1 MANQQFG
8 HVQGAAA
15 VGYDGG
21 TLLVLPKNETRE
33 SANLRGFCAV
43 TTIGSGESIRRDS
56 SAHLDPLHS
65 LACTSSTWG
74 RSRLLPCSCPARP
87 CWRRPLER
95 EPAQVA
101 PENAKAV
108 TWAGGSNTLN
118 TATVGGCSS
127 HRPCWLHTPAPSG
140 ENHGQSTKPAH
151 AAGKGTLC
159 PAHHPPTIQRMR
171 RGEQ

>member
-1 MANQQFG
+1 MAFFFDLVAGVWGMIAARFG
-8 HVQGAAA
+8 DCPKAKPPARWKRLRASVQS
-15 VGYDGG
+15 
-21 TLLVLPKNETRE
+21 P
-33 SANLRGFCAV
+33 
-43 TTIGSGESIRRDS
+43 S
-56 SAHLDPLHS
+56 SAVAKALS
-65 LACTSSTWG
+65 AILAPTLTPCTAWLVRPALGAVHDFT
-74 RSRLLPCSCPARP
+74 PCSCPARP

-95 EPAQVA
+95 EPAEVA
-101 PENAKAV
+101 PENAKSGDLG
-108 TWAGGSNTLN
+108 GGSNTLN

-171 RGEQ
+171 